1 VNSDDC
7 TVSASRVSVSCHN
20 VLYAVSKSTALLTL
34 LLWSCATLTGDVQVG
49 KLQLRRINELEVA
62 LLQALQYNV
71 RVDSGSFAR

>member
-1 VNSDDC
+1 ML
-7 TVSASRVSVSCHN
+7 TVLLVLHN
-20 VLYAVSKSTALLTL
+20 MLV
-34 LLWSCATLTGDVQVG
+34 GDAQVG